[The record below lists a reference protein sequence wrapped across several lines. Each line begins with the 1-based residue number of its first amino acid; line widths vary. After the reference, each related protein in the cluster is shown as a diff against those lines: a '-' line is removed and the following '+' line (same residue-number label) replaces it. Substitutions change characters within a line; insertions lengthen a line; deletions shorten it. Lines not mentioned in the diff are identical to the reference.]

1 MTATGTVS
9 RRVGFAVAVVAS
21 TLMMAAAS
29 APSPFYP
36 DLEARFDATPA
47 AMTAVF
53 AIYAVVLLGAL
64 LTAGSLSDH
73 VGRRPVL
80 SAGFVLLAVSVV
92 AFGHAG
98 SVAGLLVARSLQGL
112 ASGVLLSALAATITE
127 LEPAHRRGSGA
138 VWNSV
143 APLVGLAVGAT
154 VGGAALTVTPARAMG
169 EVFGALGVAYAVLA
183 AAVWVAPETSPRHEG
198 WRTALRPHLAL
209 PRSGVRTFW
218 VGVPA
223 LLAGWANGGLYL
235 SLGAGIV
242 ASEFGVRSHLWQGD
256 VVGLLSAGAA
266 AAAFLVRGLPARTAS
281 IVGMTGVA
289 AGAALALVAIGGGS
303 LPVYLLSVVVAGT
316 GFGASFTGVL
326 RSVASSVGAHE
337 RAGVFASVYTVSY
350 LSFGLPAVAAGLLVP
365 VLSLGTTASWYA
377 GAVVLLA
384 LTAVVLRVRSAL

>member
-1 MTATGTVS
+1 PPPYPRRRPERGRAALPRAGRGDRRALRGAVARAGRPRRDRGRLAGLGRPHGVPRPRGRAGLVHLARVPRDPAPAHRERDLGPRARRLRPRRVHRRRLRGGRARCRRLRGRSGAGGERTRRARRARRHGALMTATGTVS

-138 VWNSV
+138 VWNSL

-198 WRTALRPHLAL
+198 WRT
-209 PRSGVRTFW
+209 
-218 VGVPA
+218 
-223 LLAGWANGGLYL
+223 
-235 SLGAGIV
+235 
-242 ASEFGVRSHLWQGD
+242 
-256 VVGLLSAGAA
+256 
-266 AAAFLVRGLPARTAS
+266 
-281 IVGMTGVA
+281 
-289 AGAALALVAIGGGS
+289 
-303 LPVYLLSVVVAGT
+303 
-316 GFGASFTGVL
+316 
-326 RSVASSVGAHE
+326 
-337 RAGVFASVYTVSY
+337 
-350 LSFGLPAVAAGLLVP
+350 
-365 VLSLGTTASWYA
+365 
-377 GAVVLLA
+377 
-384 LTAVVLRVRSAL
+384 